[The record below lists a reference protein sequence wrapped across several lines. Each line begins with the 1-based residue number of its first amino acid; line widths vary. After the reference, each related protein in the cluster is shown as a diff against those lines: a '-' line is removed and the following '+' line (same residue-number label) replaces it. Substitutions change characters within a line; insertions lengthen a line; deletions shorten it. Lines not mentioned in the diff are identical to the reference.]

1 MATAVV
7 TAAFPSTNK
16 LNGSNVGS
24 NGGRSTRELS
34 VPDSSLLVLSR
45 GPLQTEQ
52 LAVALQTSH
61 QGCEG
66 VSRFVHLALANSFR
80 ETLVKSGDPALAV

>member
-16 LNGSNVGS
+16 LGSTAGSNDS
-24 NGGRSTRELS
+24 SSTRELS

-66 VSRFVHLALANSFR
+66 VSRFVHLALTNSFR
-80 ETLVKSGDPALAV
+80 DTLVKSGDPALAL